1 MKRCI
6 ASSYSGEPRG
16 AYHQGVEDGGL
27 RVRVELQQVVSSD
40 DLLRYMLLQQSPCRW
55 RETKLRHAAL
65 GSQERSVSQ
74 SRADSCRVMG

>member
-16 AYHQGVEDGGL
+16 AYQGVEGGGL